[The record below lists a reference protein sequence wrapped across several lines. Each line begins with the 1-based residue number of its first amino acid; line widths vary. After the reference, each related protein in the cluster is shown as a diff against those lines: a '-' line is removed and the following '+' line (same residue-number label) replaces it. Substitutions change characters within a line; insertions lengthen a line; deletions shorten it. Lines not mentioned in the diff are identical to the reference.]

1 VTDHVAERRRCSCGA
16 ETRAELP
23 SEATAPACLG
33 PAVRAAGLYLLV
45 RQHVPVSRAA
55 EVLTDLLGVPVSTG
69 LLSSLV
75 AEGADGLEEL
85 MEDLADAIT
94 DEPVAGAD
102 ETSVR
107 VDGARWWL
115 HICGTARLTL
125 LGVDPSRGVDATD
138 RMGLLPRLKGTLI
151 HDRWAPHWRYK
162 AMRHAICNAHLL
174 RDLAAAGEITARSR
188 GPTPWPPCWSTQ
200 DEDVTRPVT
209 PAPTRSLPVSGRKG
223 CLVRCGTWVT
233 SPLLVR
239 RRDRTPW
246 V

>member
-174 RDLAAAGEITARSR
+174 RDLAAAAEITGQEPWADAMAALLVDARR
-188 GPTPWPPCWSTQ
+188 RCDAARDAGA
-200 DEDVTRPVT
+200 DEV
-209 PAPTRSLPVSGRKG
+209 PARQRSKRMSRSLWNLGDAPAVGQA
-223 CLVRCGTWVT
+223 T
-233 SPLLVR
+233 
-239 RRDRTPW
+239 
-246 V
+246 